1 MIKITH
7 VPSLGLGLMAA
18 TFSIWLYIMNDDLF
32 QLQGIFLISMS
43 LLTFNGILENKTGI
57 VYILMGI
64 VALSLFLIMTIT
76 QKIELISLKDYLFIL
91 FPIALIILGI
101 LTQLGYISETS
112 DEVNLNS

>member
-1 MIKITH
+1 

-57 VYILMGI
+57 IYILMGI